1 MVRFDIAPAECPGS
15 SMVPSS
21 KSLKALP
28 AVPSGAVTTVFFI
41 ALIATF
47 LYVAREV
54 LIPIALAVL
63 LSFVLSPVVR
73 VFQRWYVPRVLAV
86 VAVVAIAFAVIF
98 ALGSLLV
105 AQVNQL
111 ATDLPSYRSTLSD
124 KIKSV
129 RGVAGGSGTLERASE
144 VLQDLSKEIETPKPG
159 VPGASPRL
167 PGTTTKPIP
176 VEVRQPEA
184 SALQTFA
191 ALITP
196 LVNPLAMTGIVVIFV
211 IFILLQRE
219 DLRNRMIRLAGAHDL
234 QKTTLAIDE
243 AGYRLSRLLLAQL
256 ALNAGFGV
264 VIGIGLWLI
273 GVPSAPLWG
282 ILAMALRFVPYIGAV
297 IAAILPLIVAAA
309 VGEGWSMVLWTG
321 ALFLT
326 VEPLA
331 GHVVEPMLYG
341 HSSGLSPVAIVV
353 SATFWTWLWGP
364 IGLVLATPLTICLVV
379 LGRHVDRL
387 EFLEVLLGNEPALS
401 PSQLVYQRLLAG
413 DPVEAIDQAQESLK
427 ENSLTEYYDD
437 ILLEGIRL
445 AGADA
450 RKGLLEEDR
459 AVRIKE
465 TVAEVVEDLSAHA
478 DTRSETEA
486 REAGVSGLAQL
497 TKAETEQSPG
507 TDVLAPEWG
516 AERVLCLPGMGH
528 LDEAVALIVA
538 QVLRKRGFGVRAEQ
552 AGALSVSR
560 IFALDT
566 SGIAAICVCYIENAS
581 AAQIGYA
588 VRRLRRKVPQA
599 FILIALL
606 AGRDLVEDKEQL
618 RQESHADAIETS
630 LEGVRNCMVE
640 QAKRVSTRASA
651 EQNGAAAPLPA
662 AI

>member
-1 MVRFDIAPAECPGS
+1 MKLF
-15 SMVPSS
+15 
-21 KSLKALP
+21 KAQIP
-28 AVPSGAVTTVFFI
+28 FRSNNTVTTIVFV

-54 LIPIALAVL
+54 LIPIALAIL

-73 VFQRWYVPRVLAV
+73 LLERCHLPRGLSVVTVVL
-86 VAVVAIAFAVIF
+86 IAFGVIF

-105 AQVNQL
+105 SQVNQL
-111 ATDLPSYRSTLSD
+111 AADLPSYRSTLSD

-144 VLQDLSKEIETPKPG
+144 VLKDLSKEIEAPKPDAS
-159 VPGASPRL
+159 GATSRL
-167 PGTTTKPIP
+167 PGLTSKPIP

-184 SALQTFA
+184 SALQTFV

-219 DLRNRMIRLAGAHDL
+219 DLRSRLIRLAGAHDL

-256 ALNAGFGV
+256 ALNAGFGLI
-264 VIGIGLWLI
+264 IGLGLWLI

-309 VGEGWSMVLWTG
+309 VGEGWSMVLWTA
-321 ALFLT
+321 ALFLV
-326 VEPLA
+326 VEPLT
-331 GHVVEPMLYG
+331 GHVIEPMLYG
-341 HSSGLSPVAIVV
+341 HSTGLSPVAIVV

-379 LGRHVDRL
+379 LGRHVERL
-387 EFLEVLLGNEPALS
+387 EFLEVILGNEPALS
-401 PSQLVYQRLLAG
+401 PPQLLYQRLLAG
-413 DPVEAIDQAQESLK
+413 DPVEVIDQAQEFLK
-427 ENSLTEYYDD
+427 EKSLIEYYDD
-437 ILLEGIRL
+437 VLLEGIRL
-445 AGADA
+445 AGLDA

-459 AVRIKE
+459 AIRIKQ
-465 TVAEVVEDLSAHA
+465 TVAEVLDDLSSHEDIRAENSVPDGDA
-478 DTRSETEA
+478 SK
-486 REAGVSGLAQL
+486 LLQL
-497 TKAETEQSPG
+497 TKAETDPSLDA
-507 TDVLAPEWG
+507 TNALPEEWKE
-516 AERVLCLPGMGH
+516 ERVLCIPGIGQ
-528 LDEAVALIVA
+528 LDEAVALVVA

-552 AGALSVSR
+552 AESLSVSR
-560 IFALDT
+560 IFTLDT
-566 SGIAAICVCYIENAS
+566 NGISAICVCYIESAS

-588 VRRLRRKVPQA
+588 VRRLRRKVPHA

-606 AGRDLVEDKEQL
+606 GNHSLGEETEQL
-618 RQESHADAIETS
+618 RHTSNADAIYTT
-630 LEGVRNCMVE
+630 LTGVRECLVSH
-640 QAKRVSTRASA
+640 AKKPFDPRSS
-651 EQNGAAAPLPA
+651 EEKPAPVLTVA
-662 AI
+662 RN

>member
-1 MVRFDIAPAECPGS
+1 MKAFRAPAPWASGS
-15 SMVPSS
+15 
-21 KSLKALP
+21 
-28 AVPSGAVTTVFFI
+28 AVTTVFFI
-41 ALIATF
+41 TLIAAF
-47 LYVAREV
+47 LFVAREV

-73 VFQRWYVPRVLAV
+73 LLERWYLPRSLSV
-86 VAVVAIAFAVIF
+86 VAVVVIAFGVIF

-111 ATDLPSYRSTLSD
+111 ATDLPSYRTTLSD

-129 RGVAGGSGTLERASE
+129 RGITGGSSTLERASE
-144 VLQDLSKEIETPKPG
+144 VLQDLSKEIEAPKPG
-159 VPGASPRL
+159 APAANSRL
-167 PGTTTKPIP
+167 PSLTGKPIP

-184 SALQTFA
+184 SALETFV

-196 LVNPLAMTGIVVIFV
+196 LVHPLAMTGIVVIFV

-219 DLRNRMIRLAGAHDL
+219 DLRNRLIRLAGAHDL

-256 ALNAGFGV
+256 ALNAGFGL
-264 VIGIGLWLI
+264 VIGFGLWLI

-282 ILAMALRFVPYIGAV
+282 LLAMALRFVPYIGAV

-309 VGEGWSMVLWTG
+309 VGEGWSMVLWTAG
-321 ALFLT
+321 LFLV

-331 GHVVEPMLYG
+331 GHVIEPMLYG

-413 DPVEAIDQAQESLK
+413 DPVEAIDQAEEFLK
-427 ENSLTEYYDD
+427 DKLLIEYYDD
-437 ILLEGIRL
+437 VLLDGIRL
-445 AGADA
+445 AGLDA
-450 RKGLLEEDR
+450 RKGLLEEER

-465 TVAEVVEDLSAHA
+465 TVAEVLEDLSSHQDITPEKAA
-478 DTRSETEA
+478 PAEEA
-486 REAGVSGLAQL
+486 SNLSRLAEAEAEPDVEATNELPASWRE
-497 TKAETEQSPG
+497 
-507 TDVLAPEWG
+507 
-516 AERVLCLPGMGH
+516 ERVACIPGVGQ
-528 LDEAVALIVA
+528 LDEAVALVVA
-538 QVLRKRGFGVRAEQ
+538 EVLRKRGFGVRTEP
-552 AGALSVSR
+552 AGSLSVSR
-560 IFALDT
+560 VFTLDT
-566 SGIAAICVCYIENAS
+566 TNVSAICVCFIESAS
-581 AAQIGYA
+581 VAQIGYV
-588 VRRLRRKVPQA
+588 VRRLRRKMPEA

-606 AGRDLVEDKEQL
+606 GHHGLGEETEQL
-618 RQESHADAIETS
+618 RQASKADAIETT
-630 LEGVRNCMVE
+630 LEGVRECLVGLTK
-640 QAKRVSTRASA
+640 QARSSPAPKGETSPLQVGLASA
-651 EQNGAAAPLPA
+651 
-662 AI
+662 

>member
-1 MVRFDIAPAECPGS
+1 MQLWFGAVLKSFSAR
-15 SMVPSS
+15 VPWASG
-21 KSLKALP
+21 
-28 AVPSGAVTTVFFI
+28 GAVTTVVFI

-47 LYVAREV
+47 LFVAREV

-63 LSFVLSPVVR
+63 LSFVLSPLVR
-73 VFQRWYVPRVLAV
+73 LLERWHLPRSLSV
-86 VAVVAIAFAVIF
+86 VAVVAIAFGIIF

-129 RGVAGGSGTLERASE
+129 RGIAGGSGTLERASE
-144 VLQDLSKEIETPKPG
+144 VLQDLGKEIEAPKPG
-159 VPGASPRL
+159 ASGAKSTL
-167 PGTTTKPIP
+167 PSLTSKPIP

-196 LVNPLAMTGIVVIFV
+196 LVHPLAMTGIVVIFV

-219 DLRNRMIRLAGAHDL
+219 DLRNRLIRLAGAHDL

-264 VIGIGLWLI
+264 VIGVGLWVI

-282 ILAMALRFVPYIGAV
+282 LLAMALRFVPYIGAV

-309 VGEGWSMVLWTG
+309 VGEGWSMVLWTA
-321 ALFLT
+321 ALFLI

-331 GHVVEPMLYG
+331 GHVIEPMLYG
-341 HSSGLSPVAIVV
+341 HSTGLSPVAIVV

-401 PSQLVYQRLLAG
+401 PAQLVYQRLLAG
-413 DPVEAIDQAQESLK
+413 DPVEAIDQAEEFLK
-427 ENSLTEYYDD
+427 EKSVIEYYDD
-437 ILLEGIRL
+437 VLLDGIRL
-445 AGADA
+445 AGLDA
-450 RKGLLEEDR
+450 RRELLEEDR
-459 AVRIKE
+459 AVRIKQ
-465 TVAEVVEDLSAHA
+465 TVAEILDDLSSHHEIEPEKPAPA
-478 DTRSETEA
+478 EA
-486 REAGVSGLAQL
+486 VSTLSGLAE
-497 TKAETEQSPG
+497 AEAEPNADATDDLPG
-507 TDVLAPEWG
+507 MWRE
-516 AERVLCLPGMGH
+516 ERVLCIPGIGQ
-528 LDEAVALIVA
+528 LDEAVALVVA
-538 QVLRKRGFGVRAEQ
+538 DVLRRRGFGVRVEQ
-552 AGALSVSR
+552 AGSLSISR
-560 IFALDT
+560 IFTLDT
-566 SGIAAICVCYIENAS
+566 KDVSAICVCFIESAS

-588 VRRLRRKVPQA
+588 VRRLRRKVPEV
-599 FILIALL
+599 FIVIALL
-606 AGRDLVEDKEQL
+606 GNDGLAEGPEQL
-618 RQESHADAIETS
+618 RLASKADAIETT
-630 LEGVRNCMVE
+630 LEGVRECLVGLTK
-640 QAKRVSTRASA
+640 QARSSPAPKGETSPLQVGLASA
-651 EQNGAAAPLPA
+651 
-662 AI
+662 

>member
-1 MVRFDIAPAECPGS
+1 MRSFGAQIPKESSIAI
-15 SMVPSS
+15 
-21 KSLKALP
+21 
-28 AVPSGAVTTVFFI
+28 TTVFFI

-73 VFQRWYVPRVLAV
+73 LLERWYLPRSLSV
-86 VAVVAIAFAVIF
+86 VAVVVIAFGVIF

-105 AQVNQL
+105 SQVNHL

-144 VLQDLSKEIETPKPG
+144 VLQDLGKEIEAPKS
-159 VPGASPRL
+159 GAPVAPSRFP
-167 PGTTTKPIP
+167 TVTNKPIP

-219 DLRNRMIRLAGAHDL
+219 DLRNRLIRLVGAHDL

-256 ALNAGFGV
+256 ALNAGFGL
-264 VIGIGLWLI
+264 IIGLGLWVI

-282 ILAMALRFVPYIGAV
+282 LLAMALRFVPYIGAV
-297 IAAILPLIVAAA
+297 IAAIFPLIVAAA
-309 VGEGWSMVLWTG
+309 VGEGWSMVLWTA
-321 ALFLT
+321 ALFVI

-341 HSSGLSPVAIVV
+341 HSTGLSPVAIVV

-387 EFLEVLLGNEPALS
+387 EFLEVLLGNQPALS

-413 DPVEAIDQAQESLK
+413 DPVEAIDQAQEFLK
-427 ENSLTEYYDD
+427 EKSLVEYFDD
-437 ILLEGIRL
+437 VLLEGIRL
-445 AGADA
+445 AGMDA

-459 AVRIKE
+459 AIRIKE
-465 TVAEVVEDLSAHA
+465 TVAEVLEDLASHE
-478 DTRSETEA
+478 DIESDKVVPPDEVSHLSE
-486 REAGVSGLAQL
+486 L
-497 TKAETEQSPG
+497 TKAEAGQSLEASNALPAG
-507 TDVLAPEWG
+507 WKE
-516 AERVLCLPGMGH
+516 ERVLCIPGIGQ
-528 LDEAVALIVA
+528 LDEAVALVVA

-552 AGALSVSR
+552 AESLSVSR
-560 IFALDT
+560 IFTLDT
-566 SGIAAICVCYIENAS
+566 KGVSAICVSYIESAT

-588 VRRLRRKVPQA
+588 VRRLRRKVPEA

-606 AGRDLVEDKEQL
+606 GKHGVGTEADKL
-618 RQESHADAIETS
+618 RQASNADAIETT
-630 LEGVRNCMVE
+630 LKGVRECLVTHAQKAVE
-640 QAKRVSTRASA
+640 PPPPEKT
-651 EQNGAAAPLPA
+651 AAVLTLAR
-662 AI
+662 

>member
-1 MVRFDIAPAECPGS
+1 MKLF
-15 SMVPSS
+15 
-21 KSLKALP
+21 KAHIP
-28 AVPSGAVTTVFFI
+28 FRSNNTVTTIFFV

-54 LIPIALAVL
+54 LIPIALAIL

-73 VFQRWYVPRVLAV
+73 LLERCHLPRSLSV
-86 VAVVAIAFAVIF
+86 VAVVLIAFGVIF

-105 AQVNQL
+105 SQVNQL
-111 ATDLPSYRSTLSD
+111 AADLPSYRSTLSD

-144 VLQDLSKEIETPKPG
+144 VLKDLSKEIEAPKPDAS
-159 VPGASPRL
+159 GATSRL
-167 PGTTTKPIP
+167 PGLTSKPIP

-184 SALQTFA
+184 SALQTFV

-219 DLRNRMIRLAGAHDL
+219 DLRSRLIRLAGAHDL

-256 ALNAGFGV
+256 ALNAGFGLI
-264 VIGIGLWLI
+264 IGLGLWLI

-309 VGEGWSMVLWTG
+309 VGEGWSMVLWTA
-321 ALFLT
+321 ALFLI
-326 VEPLA
+326 VEPLT
-331 GHVVEPMLYG
+331 GHVIEPMLYG
-341 HSSGLSPVAIVV
+341 HSTGLSPVAIVV

-379 LGRHVDRL
+379 LGRHVERL
-387 EFLEVLLGNEPALS
+387 EFLEVILGNEPALS
-401 PSQLVYQRLLAG
+401 PPQLLYQRLLAG
-413 DPVEAIDQAQESLK
+413 DPVEVIDQAQEFLK
-427 ENSLTEYYDD
+427 EKSLIEYYDD

-445 AGADA
+445 AELDA

-459 AVRIKE
+459 AVRIKQ
-465 TVAEVVEDLSAHA
+465 TVAEVLDDLSSHEDMRAENSVPDGDA
-478 DTRSETEA
+478 SK
-486 REAGVSGLAQL
+486 LLQL
-497 TKAETEQSPG
+497 TKAETGPSLDA
-507 TDVLAPEWG
+507 TNALPEEWKE
-516 AERVLCLPGMGH
+516 ERVLCIPGFGQ
-528 LDEAVALIVA
+528 LDEAVALVVA

-552 AGALSVSR
+552 AESLSVSR
-560 IFALDT
+560 IFTLDT
-566 SGIAAICVCYIENAS
+566 KGISAICVCYIESAS

-588 VRRLRRKVPQA
+588 VRRLRRKVPHA

-606 AGRDLVEDKEQL
+606 GNHSLGEETEQL
-618 RQESHADAIETS
+618 RYASNADAIDIT
-630 LEGVRNCMVE
+630 LAGVRECLVSH
-640 QAKRVSTRASA
+640 AKKPFDPRSPKD
-651 EQNGAAAPLPA
+651 QPAPVLTVA
-662 AI
+662 RN

>member
-1 MVRFDIAPAECPGS
+1 
-15 SMVPSS
+15 
-21 KSLKALP
+21 LKLFKAQIP
-28 AVPSGAVTTVFFI
+28 FRSTIFFV

-54 LIPIALAVL
+54 LIPIALAIL

-73 VFQRWYVPRVLAV
+73 LLERCHLPRGLSVVTVVL
-86 VAVVAIAFAVIF
+86 IAFGVIF

-105 AQVNQL
+105 SQVNQL
-111 ATDLPSYRSTLSD
+111 AADLPSYRSTLSD

-144 VLQDLSKEIETPKPG
+144 VLKDLSKEIEAPKPDAS
-159 VPGASPRL
+159 GATSRL
-167 PGTTTKPIP
+167 PGLTSKPIP

-184 SALQTFA
+184 SALQTFV

-219 DLRNRMIRLAGAHDL
+219 DLRSRLIRLAGAHDL

-256 ALNAGFGV
+256 ALNAGFGLI
-264 VIGIGLWLI
+264 IGLGLWLI

-309 VGEGWSMVLWTG
+309 VGEGWSMVLWTA
-321 ALFLT
+321 ALFLV
-326 VEPLA
+326 VEPLT
-331 GHVVEPMLYG
+331 GHVIEPMLYG
-341 HSSGLSPVAIVV
+341 HSTGLSPVAIVV

-379 LGRHVDRL
+379 LGRHVERL
-387 EFLEVLLGNEPALS
+387 EFLEVILGNEPALS
-401 PSQLVYQRLLAG
+401 PPQLLYQRLLAG
-413 DPVEAIDQAQESLK
+413 DPVEVIDQAQEFLK
-427 ENSLTEYYDD
+427 EKSLIEYYDD

-445 AGADA
+445 AELDA

-465 TVAEVVEDLSAHA
+465 TVAEVLDDLSSHEDMRAENSVPDGDA
-478 DTRSETEA
+478 SK
-486 REAGVSGLAQL
+486 LLQL
-497 TKAETEQSPG
+497 TKAETGPSLDA
-507 TDVLAPEWG
+507 TNAVPEEWKE
-516 AERVLCLPGMGH
+516 ERVLCIPGIGQ
-528 LDEAVALIVA
+528 LDEAVALVVA

-552 AGALSVSR
+552 AESLSVSR
-560 IFALDT
+560 IFTLDT
-566 SGIAAICVCYIENAS
+566 KGISAICVCYIESAS

-588 VRRLRRKVPQA
+588 VRRLRRKVPHA

-606 AGRDLVEDKEQL
+606 GNHSLGEETEQL
-618 RQESHADAIETS
+618 RYASNADAIDTT
-630 LEGVRNCMVE
+630 LAGVRECLVSH
-640 QAKRVSTRASA
+640 AKKPFDPRSPKD
-651 EQNGAAAPLPA
+651 QPAPVLTVA
-662 AI
+662 RN

>member
-1 MVRFDIAPAECPGS
+1 
-15 SMVPSS
+15 MVPSV
-21 KSLKALP
+21 KSLKDLP
-28 AVPSGAVTTVFFI
+28 GVPGSAVTTVFFV

-63 LSFVLSPVVR
+63 LSFVLSPAVR
-73 VFQRWYVPRVLAV
+73 LFQRLYIPRILSV
-86 VAVVAIAFAVIF
+86 VAVVVVAFGVIF

-159 VPGASPRL
+159 APRANITL
-167 PGTTTKPIP
+167 PGVTTKPIP

-184 SALQTFA
+184 SALQTFV

-219 DLRNRMIRLAGAHDL
+219 DLRNRLIRLAGAHDL

-256 ALNAGFGV
+256 ALNAGFGA
-264 VIGIGLWLI
+264 VIGLGLWVI

-282 ILAMALRFVPYIGAV
+282 ILAMALRFVPYVGAV

-309 VGEGWSMVLWTG
+309 VGEGWSMMLWTA

-326 VEPLA
+326 AEPVA
-331 GHVVEPMLYG
+331 GQVIEPMLYG
-341 HSSGLSPVAIVV
+341 HSSGLSPVAIVL

-387 EFLEVLLGNEPALS
+387 EFLEVILGNEPALN

-413 DPVEAIDQAQESLK
+413 DPVEAIDQAEKFLK
-427 ENSLTEYYDD
+427 EHSLAEYYDD
-437 ILLEGIRL
+437 VLLEGIRL

-459 AVRIKE
+459 AIRIKK
-465 TVAEVVEDLSAHA
+465 TVAEVVEDLSSHQ
-478 DTRSETEA
+478 DKSSETPA
-486 REAGVSGLAQL
+486 PVTDVSNLSQL
-497 TKAETEQSPG
+497 TKAETKPQLGADELP
-507 TDVLAPEWG
+507 AEWHE
-516 AERVLCLPGMGH
+516 ERVLCLPGVEH

-552 AGALSVSR
+552 ADSLSMSR
-560 IFALDT
+560 IFTLDT
-566 SGIAAICVCYIENAS
+566 NGISAICVCYIENAS
-581 AAQIGYA
+581 VAQIAYA

-606 AGRDLVEDKEQL
+606 AGRDLVADKEQL
-618 RQESHADAIETS
+618 RQASHADAIGFS
-630 LEGVRNCMVE
+630 LEGVRDCLVG
-640 QAKRVSTRASA
+640 QAKRIAPPPSA
-651 EQNGAAAPLPA
+651 EQNGAAAPRPA
-662 AI
+662 AV

>member
-1 MVRFDIAPAECPGS
+1 
-15 SMVPSS
+15 VPSL
-21 KSLKALP
+21 KS
-28 AVPSGAVTTVFFI
+28 SGGQIPGASSSAVTTVLFV

-47 LYVAREV
+47 LFVAREV

-73 VFQRWYVPRVLAV
+73 LFQRWYIPRSLSV
-86 VAVVAIAFAVIF
+86 VAVVAIAFALIF

-111 ATDLPSYRSTLSD
+111 ATDLPSYRSTLSN

-144 VLQDLSKEIETPKPG
+144 VLQDLSKEIETPRPAT
-159 VPGASPRL
+159 PGAGTGL
-167 PGTTTKPIP
+167 PSTTSKPIP

-219 DLRNRMIRLAGAHDL
+219 DLRNRLIRLAGAHDL

-264 VIGIGLWLI
+264 VIGLGLWLI

-309 VGEGWSMVLWTG
+309 VGEGWSMVLWTA
-321 ALFLT
+321 ALFLI

-364 IGLVLATPLTICLVV
+364 IGLVLSTPLTICLVV

-387 EFLEVLLGNEPALS
+387 KFLEVLLGNEPALN

-413 DPVEAIDQAQESLK
+413 DPIEAIDQAQTFLK
-427 ENSLTEYYDD
+427 ENHLIEYYDN

-445 AGADA
+445 AAADA
-450 RKGLLEEDR
+450 RRGLLADDR
-459 AVRIKE
+459 AIRIKE
-465 TVAEVVEDLSAHA
+465 TVAEVVDELSSHEDV
-478 DTRSETEA
+478 RSETAPPADEI
-486 REAGVSGLAQL
+486 SSLSQL
-497 TKAETEQSPG
+497 SKAETEPG
-507 TDVLAPEWG
+507 LGPANVLPAEWRK
-516 AERVLCLPGMGH
+516 ECVLCLPGIGQ
-528 LDEAVALIVA
+528 LDEAVALAVA
-538 QVLRKRGFGVRAEQ
+538 QALRKEGFGVRADQ
-552 AGALSVSR
+552 ADSLSISR
-560 IFALDT
+560 IFTLET
-566 SGIAAICVCYIENAS
+566 QGISAICVCYIESAS

-599 FILIALL
+599 YILIGLL
-606 AGRDLVEDKEQL
+606 GNLGLAEETEQL
-618 RQESHADAIETS
+618 RQASNADAIKTS
-630 LEGVRNCMVE
+630 LAGVLDCLVAH
-640 QAKRVSTRASA
+640 AKKS
-651 EQNGAAAPLPA
+651 AAPTA
-662 AI
+662 ADDKSAVMPVLARQSAF

>member
-1 MVRFDIAPAECPGS
+1 LKPFRAQIPLVPGN
-15 SMVPSS
+15 
-21 KSLKALP
+21 
-28 AVPSGAVTTVFFI
+28 AVATLFVV
-41 ALIATF
+41 ALIVTF
-47 LYVAREV
+47 LYAAREV

-73 VFQRWYVPRVLAV
+73 LLERWYLPRSLSV
-86 VAVVAIAFAVIF
+86 VAVVAIAFGLIF

-105 AQVNQL
+105 TQVNQL
-111 ATDLPSYRSTLSD
+111 ATDLPSYRSTLSE
-124 KIKSV
+124 KIKTV

-159 VPGASPRL
+159 ASTTDTRSSGATS
-167 PGTTTKPIP
+167 KPIP

-184 SALQTFA
+184 SALQTFV

-219 DLRNRMIRLAGAHDL
+219 DLRNRLIRLAGTQDL

-243 AGYRLSRLLLAQL
+243 AGYRLSRMLLAQL
-256 ALNAGFGV
+256 ALNAAFGLI
-264 VIGIGLWLI
+264 IGLGLWLI

-282 ILAMALRFVPYIGAV
+282 ILAMGLRFVPYIGAV

-309 VGEGWSMVLWTG
+309 VGEGWSMVLWTA
-321 ALFLT
+321 ALFLV

-331 GHVVEPMLYG
+331 GHVIEPMLYG

-387 EFLEVLLGNEPALS
+387 EFLEVIFGNEPALT
-401 PSQLVYQRLLAG
+401 PSQLAYQRLLAG
-413 DPVEAIDQAQESLK
+413 DPVEVIDQAQEILK
-427 ENSLTEYYDD
+427 EKSLIEYYGDV
-437 ILLEGIRL
+437 LLGGIRL

-450 RKGLLEEDR
+450 RKGALEEDR
-459 AVRIKE
+459 AIRIKE
-465 TVAEVVEDLSAHA
+465 TVAEVIDDLSAYEDMKTETA
-478 DTRSETEA
+478 APAGGTSSLSQPTEA
-486 REAGVSGLAQL
+486 KTEPNLDAANALPAEWRE
-497 TKAETEQSPG
+497 
-507 TDVLAPEWG
+507 
-516 AERVLCLPGMGH
+516 ERVLCIPGIGQ
-528 LDEAVALIVA
+528 LDEAVALVVA
-538 QVLRKRGFGVRAEQ
+538 QVLVKRGFGVRAER
-552 AGALSVSR
+552 AEALSVSR

-566 SGIAAICVCYIENAS
+566 KGISAFCVCYIGSAS
-581 AAQIGYA
+581 AAQIAYA

-606 AGRDLVEDKEQL
+606 GNHGLDQETDRL
-618 RQESHADAIETS
+618 RQASNADVIETT
-630 LEGVRNCMVE
+630 LEGVRECLVS
-640 QAKRVSTRASA
+640 QATRASA
-651 EQNGAAAPLPA
+651 APAPEERSAALLAGARN
-662 AI
+662 

>member
-1 MVRFDIAPAECPGS
+1 MPGN
-15 SMVPSS
+15 SMMPSS
-21 KSLKALP
+21 KSLKVLP
-28 AVPSGAVTTVFFI
+28 AVPGSAITTVFFI

-73 VFQRWYVPRVLAV
+73 LLQQWYIPRILSV
-86 VAVVAIAFAVIF
+86 VAVVVIAFGVIF

-105 AQVNQL
+105 AQVNHL
-111 ATDLPSYRSTLSD
+111 AADLPSYRSTLSD

-144 VLQDLSKEIETPKPG
+144 VLQGLSKEIETPKSGAPG
-159 VPGASPRL
+159 GNITL
-167 PGTTTKPIP
+167 PSVSSKPIP

-184 SALQTFA
+184 SALRTFA

-196 LVNPLAMTGIVVIFV
+196 LVSPLAMTGIVVIFV

-264 VIGIGLWLI
+264 VIGLGLWLI

-282 ILAMALRFVPYIGAV
+282 ILAMALRFVPYIGAA

-309 VGEGWSMVLWTG
+309 VGEGWSMVLWTA
-321 ALFLT
+321 ALFLI
-326 VEPLA
+326 VEPVA
-331 GHVVEPMLYG
+331 GHVIEPMLYG
-341 HSSGLSPVAIVV
+341 HSSGLSPVAIVM

-413 DPVEAIDQAQESLK
+413 DPVEAIDQAQEFLK
-427 ENSLTEYYDD
+427 ENSLTEYYDN

-445 AGADA
+445 GGADA

-465 TVAEVVEDLSAHA
+465 TVAEVVEDLSSHEDA
-478 DTRSETEA
+478 RSETQTP
-486 REAGVSGLAQL
+486 EAGVSGLAQL
-497 TKAETEQSPG
+497 TKAEAEPSPG
-507 TDVLAPEWG
+507 TDVLAAEWG

-552 AGALSVSR
+552 ADALAVSR
-560 IFALDT
+560 IFTLDT
-566 SGIAAICVCYIENAS
+566 AGISAICVCYIENAS

-588 VRRLRRKVPQA
+588 VRRLRRKEPQA
-599 FILIALL
+599 FILVALL
-606 AGRDLVEDKEQL
+606 AGQGLAEDKEQL
-618 RQESHADAIETS
+618 RQASHADAIETS
-630 LEGVRNCMVE
+630 LEGVRDCLVG
-640 QAKRVSTRASA
+640 QAKREEAPASEQRVEAVTRSASA
-651 EQNGAAAPLPA
+651 
-662 AI
+662 

>member
-1 MVRFDIAPAECPGS
+1 MKPFRTQLSQRPGQ
-15 SMVPSS
+15 
-21 KSLKALP
+21 
-28 AVPSGAVTTVFFI
+28 AVTTIFFA

-73 VFQRWYVPRVLAV
+73 LLERLYLPRSLSV
-86 VAVVAIAFAVIF
+86 VAVVVIAFGIIF
-98 ALGSLLV
+98 ALGSLLIS
-105 AQVNQL
+105 QVNQL
-111 ATDLPSYRSTLSD
+111 ATDLPSYRSTLSE

-129 RGVAGGSGTLERASE
+129 RGIAGGSSTLERASE
-144 VLQDLSKEIETPKPG
+144 VLQDLGKEIEAPRAGTAG
-159 VPGASPRL
+159 TASRL
-167 PGTTTKPIP
+167 PSVTNKPIP

-184 SALQTFA
+184 SPLQTFV

-196 LVNPLAMTGIVVIFV
+196 LVSPLAMTGIVVIFV

-219 DLRNRMIRLAGAHDL
+219 DLRNRLIRLAGAHDL

-243 AGYRLSRLLLAQL
+243 AGHRLSRLLLAQL
-256 ALNAGFGV
+256 AINAAFGM
-264 VIGIGLWLI
+264 IIGLGLWVI

-282 ILAMALRFVPYIGAV
+282 LLAMALRFVPYIGAV
-297 IAAILPLIVAAA
+297 IAAVLPLIVAAA
-309 VGEGWSMVLWTG
+309 VGEGWSMVLWTA
-321 ALFLT
+321 ALFVI

-387 EFLEVLLGNEPALS
+387 EFLEVLLGSEPALS

-413 DPVEAIDQAQESLK
+413 DPVEAIDQAQDFLK
-427 ENSLTEYYDD
+427 DKPLTEYYDG

-445 AGADA
+445 AELDA
-450 RKGLLEEDR
+450 RRGLLEDDR

-465 TVAEVVEDLSAHA
+465 TVAEILDDLSSHE
-478 DTRSETEA
+478 ETAAA
-486 REAGVSGLAQL
+486 RMDDPAGDASNLSQL
-497 TKAETEQSPG
+497 VKAETEPSLHATNALPEEWKEERILCIPG
-507 TDVLAPEWG
+507 IG
-516 AERVLCLPGMGH
+516 Q
-528 LDEAVALIVA
+528 LDEAVALVVA
-538 QVLRKRGFGVRAEQ
+538 QVLRKRGFGVRAEP
-552 AGALSVSR
+552 AESLSIAR
-560 IFALDT
+560 IFTLDT
-566 SGIAAICVCYIENAS
+566 NGVSAICVSYIEGAT

-588 VRRLRRKVPQA
+588 VRRLRRKAPQA

-606 AGRDLVEDKEQL
+606 GKRVDEATDQL
-618 RQESHADAIETS
+618 LRTSNADAIETS
-630 LEGVRNCMVE
+630 LERVRECLIKHAQSAFEPPNSE
-640 QAKRVSTRASA
+640 KAASV
-651 EQNGAAAPLPA
+651 
-662 AI
+662 

>member
-1 MVRFDIAPAECPGS
+1 
-15 SMVPSS
+15 
-21 KSLKALP
+21 LKLFKAQIP
-28 AVPSGAVTTVFFI
+28 FRSNNTVTTIFFV

-54 LIPIALAVL
+54 LIPIALAIL

-73 VFQRWYVPRVLAV
+73 LLERCHLPRGLSVVTVVL
-86 VAVVAIAFAVIF
+86 IAFGVIF

-105 AQVNQL
+105 SQVNQL
-111 ATDLPSYRSTLSD
+111 AADLPSYRSTLSD

-144 VLQDLSKEIETPKPG
+144 VLKDLSKEIEAPKPDAS
-159 VPGASPRL
+159 GATSRL
-167 PGTTTKPIP
+167 PGLTSKPIP

-184 SALQTFA
+184 SALQTFV

-219 DLRNRMIRLAGAHDL
+219 DLRSRLIRLAGAHDL

-256 ALNAGFGV
+256 ALNAGFGLI
-264 VIGIGLWLI
+264 IGLGLWLI

-309 VGEGWSMVLWTG
+309 VGEGWSMVLWTA
-321 ALFLT
+321 ALFLV
-326 VEPLA
+326 VEPLT
-331 GHVVEPMLYG
+331 GHVIEPMLYG
-341 HSSGLSPVAIVV
+341 HSTGLSPVAIVV

-379 LGRHVDRL
+379 LGRHVERL
-387 EFLEVLLGNEPALS
+387 EFLEVILGNEPALS
-401 PSQLVYQRLLAG
+401 PPQLLYQRLLAG
-413 DPVEAIDQAQESLK
+413 DPVEVIDQAQEFLK
-427 ENSLTEYYDD
+427 EKSLIEYYDD

-445 AGADA
+445 AELDA

-465 TVAEVVEDLSAHA
+465 TVAEVLDDLSSHEDMRAENSVPDGDA
-478 DTRSETEA
+478 SK
-486 REAGVSGLAQL
+486 LLQL
-497 TKAETEQSPG
+497 TKAEADPSLDATNA
-507 TDVLAPEWG
+507 LPEEWKE
-516 AERVLCLPGMGH
+516 ERVLCIPGIGQ
-528 LDEAVALIVA
+528 LDEAVALVVA

-552 AGALSVSR
+552 AESLSVSR
-560 IFALDT
+560 IFTLDT
-566 SGIAAICVCYIENAS
+566 KGISAICVCYIESAS

-588 VRRLRRKVPQA
+588 VRRLRRKVPHA

-606 AGRDLVEDKEQL
+606 GNHSLGEETEQL
-618 RQESHADAIETS
+618 RYASNADAIDTT
-630 LEGVRNCMVE
+630 LAGVRECLVSH
-640 QAKRVSTRASA
+640 AKKPFDPRSPKD
-651 EQNGAAAPLPA
+651 QPAPVLTVA
-662 AI
+662 RN

>member
-1 MVRFDIAPAECPGS
+1 MKLF
-15 SMVPSS
+15 
-21 KSLKALP
+21 KAQIP
-28 AVPSGAVTTVFFI
+28 FRSNNTVTTIFSV

-54 LIPIALAVL
+54 LIPIALAIL

-73 VFQRWYVPRVLAV
+73 LLERCHLPRGLSVVTVVL
-86 VAVVAIAFAVIF
+86 IAFGVIF

-105 AQVNQL
+105 SQVNQL
-111 ATDLPSYRSTLSD
+111 AADLPSYRSTLSD

-144 VLQDLSKEIETPKPG
+144 VLKDLSKEIEAPKPDAS
-159 VPGASPRL
+159 GATSRL
-167 PGTTTKPIP
+167 PGLTSKPIP

-184 SALQTFA
+184 SALQTFV

-219 DLRNRMIRLAGAHDL
+219 DLRSRLIRLAGAHDL

-256 ALNAGFGV
+256 ALNAGFGLI
-264 VIGIGLWLI
+264 IGLGLWLI

-309 VGEGWSMVLWTG
+309 VGEGWNMVLWTA
-321 ALFLT
+321 ALFLV
-326 VEPLA
+326 VEPLT
-331 GHVVEPMLYG
+331 GHVIEPMLYG
-341 HSSGLSPVAIVV
+341 HSTGLSPVAIVV

-379 LGRHVDRL
+379 LGRHVERL
-387 EFLEVLLGNEPALS
+387 EFLEVILGNEPALS
-401 PSQLVYQRLLAG
+401 PPQLLYQRLLAG
-413 DPVEAIDQAQESLK
+413 DPVEVIDQAQEFLKDKSLI
-427 ENSLTEYYDD
+427 EYYDD
-437 ILLEGIRL
+437 VLLEGIRL
-445 AGADA
+445 AELDA

-465 TVAEVVEDLSAHA
+465 TVAEVLDDLSSHEDMRAENSVPDGDA
-478 DTRSETEA
+478 SK
-486 REAGVSGLAQL
+486 LLQL
-497 TKAETEQSPG
+497 TKAETDPSLDATNVVP
-507 TDVLAPEWG
+507 AEWKE
-516 AERVLCLPGMGH
+516 ERVLCIPGIGQ
-528 LDEAVALIVA
+528 LDEAVALVVA
-538 QVLRKRGFGVRAEQ
+538 QVLRKRGFRVRAEQ
-552 AGALSVSR
+552 AESLSVSR
-560 IFALDT
+560 IFTLDT
-566 SGIAAICVCYIENAS
+566 KGISAICVCYIESAS

-588 VRRLRRKVPQA
+588 VRRLRRKVPHA

-606 AGRDLVEDKEQL
+606 GNHSLGEETEQL
-618 RQESHADAIETS
+618 RHTSNADAIDTT
-630 LEGVRNCMVE
+630 LTGVRECL
-640 QAKRVSTRASA
+640 VSHTKKAFNPRSPKD
-651 EQNGAAAPLPA
+651 QPAPVLTVA
-662 AI
+662 RN

>member
-1 MVRFDIAPAECPGS
+1 MGHSLRPLRAQNLPG
-15 SMVPSS
+15 PSS
-21 KSLKALP
+21 
-28 AVPSGAVTTVFFI
+28 AVTTVFFI

-47 LYVAREV
+47 LYAAREV
-54 LIPIALAVL
+54 LIPVALAVL

-73 VFQRWYVPRVLAV
+73 LLQRCYLPRSLSV
-86 VAVVAIAFAVIF
+86 VAVVVIAFGVIF

-105 AQVNQL
+105 SQVNQL
-111 ATDLPSYRSTLSD
+111 ASDLPSYRSTLSD
-124 KIKSV
+124 KIRSV
-129 RGVAGGSGTLERASE
+129 RGVAGGSSTLERASE
-144 VLQDLSKEIETPKPG
+144 VLQDLGKEIEAPKS
-159 VPGASPRL
+159 GAPVATGRL
-167 PGTTTKPIP
+167 PGVTIKPIP

-184 SALQTFA
+184 SALQTFV

-219 DLRNRMIRLAGAHDL
+219 DLRNRLIRLAGAHDL
-234 QKTTLAIDE
+234 QRTTLAIDE

-256 ALNAGFGV
+256 AINAAFGLIIGFG
-264 VIGIGLWLI
+264 LWWI

-282 ILAMALRFVPYIGAV
+282 LLAMALRFVPYIGAV
-297 IAAILPLIVAAA
+297 IAAVLPLIVAAA
-309 VGEGWSMVLWTG
+309 VGEGWTMVLWTA
-321 ALFLT
+321 ALFLI

-364 IGLVLATPLTICLVV
+364 IGLVLATPLTVCLVV

-413 DPVEAIDQAQESLK
+413 DPVEAIDQAQEFLK
-427 ENSLTEYYDD
+427 DKSLTEYYDG

-445 AGADA
+445 AGLDA

-459 AVRIKE
+459 AIRVKE
-465 TVAEVVEDLSAHA
+465 TVAEILEDLSSHEDA
-478 DTRSETEA
+478 
-486 REAGVSGLAQL
+486 
-497 TKAETEQSPG
+497 KAETSEP
-507 TDVLAPEWG
+507 TDDGSNLSQLVRAETEPSLDATGALPMEWG
-516 AERVLCLPGMGH
+516 EERVLCIPGLGQ
-528 LDEAVALIVA
+528 LDEAVALVVA

-552 AGALSVSR
+552 AESLSVSR
-560 IFALDT
+560 IFTLDT
-566 SGIAAICVCYIENAS
+566 KDVSAICVSYIESAT

-588 VRRLRRKVPQA
+588 VRRLRRKAPQA

-606 AGRDLVEDKEQL
+606 GNHAVGEESDQL
-618 RQESHADAIETS
+618 RQTSNADAIETT
-630 LEGVRNCMVE
+630 LEGVRECLVRHA
-640 QAKRVSTRASA
+640 QRISTPSTSD
-651 EQNGAAAPLPA
+651 ETPA
-662 AI
+662 AVS

>member
-1 MVRFDIAPAECPGS
+1 MGHSLRSFRAQIPPG
-15 SMVPSS
+15 PSS
-21 KSLKALP
+21 T
-28 AVPSGAVTTVFFI
+28 VTTVFFI

-47 LYVAREV
+47 LYLAREV

-73 VFQRWYVPRVLAV
+73 LLERWYLPRSLSV
-86 VAVVAIAFAVIF
+86 VAVVVIAFGVIF

-105 AQVNQL
+105 SQVNQL

-144 VLQDLSKEIETPKPG
+144 VLQDLGKEIEAPKPG
-159 VPGASPRL
+159 ASGATSRL
-167 PGTTTKPIP
+167 PGVTNKPIP
-176 VEVRQPEA
+176 VEVRQPEP
-184 SALQTFA
+184 SALQTFV

-219 DLRNRMIRLAGAHDL
+219 DLRNRLIRLAGAHDL

-256 ALNAGFGV
+256 ALNAGFGL
-264 VIGIGLWLI
+264 IIGLGLWVI

-282 ILAMALRFVPYIGAV
+282 LLAMALRFVPYIGAV
-297 IAAILPLIVAAA
+297 IAAIFPLIVAAA
-309 VGEGWSMVLWTG
+309 VGEGWSMVLWTA
-321 ALFLT
+321 ALFVI

-341 HSSGLSPVAIVV
+341 HSTGLSPVAIVV

-401 PSQLVYQRLLAG
+401 PSQLLYQRLLAG
-413 DPVEAIDQAQESLK
+413 DPVEAIDQAQKFLK
-427 ENSLTEYYDD
+427 ERSLIDYYDA

-445 AGADA
+445 AGVDA
-450 RKGLLEEDR
+450 RKGLLQEDR
-459 AVRIKE
+459 AIRIKE
-465 TVAEVVEDLSAHA
+465 TVAEILEDLSSHEDVKSEKPAPA
-478 DTRSETEA
+478 DE
-486 REAGVSGLAQL
+486 VSNLAQL
-497 TKAETEQSPG
+497 SKAETDPNLEATNALP
-507 TDVLAPEWG
+507 AEWKE
-516 AERVLCLPGMGH
+516 ERVLCLPGTGQ
-528 LDEAVALIVA
+528 LDEAVALVVA
-538 QVLRKRGFGVRAEQ
+538 QILHKRGFGLRAEQ
-552 AGALSVSR
+552 AESLSVSR
-560 IFALDT
+560 IFTLDT
-566 SGIAAICVCYIENAS
+566 KGISAICVCYIESAS

-588 VRRLRRKVPQA
+588 VRRLRRKVPEA

-606 AGRDLVEDKEQL
+606 GNHGLGEETDQL
-618 RQESHADAIETS
+618 RQASNADAIETT
-630 LEGVRNCMVE
+630 LEGVRECLVSH
-640 QAKRVSTRASA
+640 AKMAFDLPTPEERSA
-651 EQNGAAAPLPA
+651 AVLALART
-662 AI
+662 

>member
-1 MVRFDIAPAECPGS
+1 MKAFRAPVPWASGS
-15 SMVPSS
+15 
-21 KSLKALP
+21 
-28 AVPSGAVTTVFFI
+28 AVITVLFI

-47 LYVAREV
+47 LFVAREV

-73 VFQRWYVPRVLAV
+73 LLEGWHIPRSLSV
-86 VAVVAIAFAVIF
+86 VAVVVIAFGVIF
-98 ALGSLLV
+98 ALGSLLI

-111 ATDLPSYRSTLSD
+111 AMDLPSYRTTLSD

-129 RGVAGGSGTLERASE
+129 RGIAGGSGTLERASE
-144 VLQDLSKEIETPKPG
+144 VLQDLGKEIEAPKPG
-159 VPGASPRL
+159 ASAANSRL
-167 PGTTTKPIP
+167 PSLTNKPIP

-184 SALQTFA
+184 SALQTFV

-196 LVNPLAMTGIVVIFV
+196 LVHPLAMTGIVVIFV

-219 DLRNRMIRLAGAHDL
+219 DLRNRLIRLAGAHDL

-256 ALNAGFGV
+256 ALNAGFGL
-264 VIGIGLWLI
+264 VIGLGLWLI

-282 ILAMALRFVPYIGAV
+282 LLAMALRFVPYIGAA

-309 VGEGWSMVLWTG
+309 VGDGWSMVLWTAG
-321 ALFLT
+321 LFLI
-326 VEPLA
+326 VEPVA
-331 GHVVEPMLYG
+331 GHVIEPMLYG

-413 DPVEAIDQAQESLK
+413 DPVEAIDQAEEFLK
-427 ENSLTEYYDD
+427 EKLLIEYYDD
-437 ILLEGIRL
+437 VLLDGIRL
-445 AGADA
+445 AGLDS
-450 RKGLLEEDR
+450 RKGLLDEDR

-465 TVAEVVEDLSAHA
+465 TVAEVLEDLSSHQDIRPENAVPVDEA
-478 DTRSETEA
+478 SNLSRLTEA
-486 REAGVSGLAQL
+486 ESKPNVESTNEL
-497 TKAETEQSPG
+497 PG
-507 TDVLAPEWG
+507 KWSE
-516 AERVLCLPGMGH
+516 ERVLCIPGIGQ
-528 LDEAVALIVA
+528 LDEAVALVVTD
-538 QVLRKRGFGVRAEQ
+538 VLRKRGFGVRAEQ
-552 AGALSVSR
+552 AGSLSISH
-560 IFALDT
+560 IFTLDT
-566 SGIAAICVCYIENAS
+566 KGISAICVCFIESVS

-588 VRRLRRKVPQA
+588 VRRLRRNVPGV

-606 AGRDLVEDKEQL
+606 GNRDSGEDTEQL
-618 RQESHADAIETS
+618 RQASKADAIEAT
-630 LEGVRNCMVE
+630 LEGVRECLVGHTK
-640 QAKRVSTRASA
+640 QARLPPCPEEKSSTVLTLAR
-651 EQNGAAAPLPA
+651 N
-662 AI
+662 

>member
-1 MVRFDIAPAECPGS
+1 M
-15 SMVPSS
+15 
-21 KSLKALP
+21 KSLRTQIPLA
-28 AVPSGAVTTVFFI
+28 SSSAVTTVFFI
-41 ALIATF
+41 ALIAAF

-73 VFQRWYVPRVLAV
+73 LLERWYLPRSLSV
-86 VAVVAIAFAVIF
+86 VAVVIIAFGIIF

-105 AQVNQL
+105 SQVNQL

-129 RGVAGGSGTLERASE
+129 RGVAGGSSTLERASE
-144 VLQDLSKEIETPKPG
+144 VLQDLGKEIEAPKPG
-159 VPGASPRL
+159 APGATNRL
-167 PGTTTKPIP
+167 PGTTSKPIP

-184 SALQTFA
+184 SALQTFV

-219 DLRNRMIRLAGAHDL
+219 DLRNRLIRLAGAHDL

-256 ALNAGFGV
+256 AINAAFGLI
-264 VIGIGLWLI
+264 IGVGLWVI

-282 ILAMALRFVPYIGAV
+282 LLAMALRFVPYIGAV
-297 IAAILPLIVAAA
+297 IAAVLPLIVAAA
-309 VGEGWSMVLWTG
+309 VGEGWSMVLWTA
-321 ALFLT
+321 ALFVI

-413 DPVEAIDQAQESLK
+413 DPVEAIDQAQAFLK
-427 ENSLTEYYDD
+427 DKTLTEYYDS

-445 AGADA
+445 AGSDA

-465 TVAEVVEDLSAHA
+465 TVAEILDDLSSHEERIVETSDPA
-478 DTRSETEA
+478 DD
-486 REAGVSGLAQL
+486 VSNLSQL
-497 TKAETEQSPG
+497 IKAETEPSLNA
-507 TDVLAPEWG
+507 TDALSAEWKE
-516 AERVLCLPGMGH
+516 ERVLCIPGIGQ
-528 LDEAVALIVA
+528 LDEAVALVVA
-538 QVLRKRGFGVRAEQ
+538 QVLRRRGFGVRAEQ
-552 AGALSVSR
+552 AESLSVSR
-560 IFALDT
+560 IFTLDT
-566 SGIAAICVCYIENAS
+566 KRVSTICVCYIESAT

-588 VRRLRRKVPQA
+588 VRRLRRKVPEA
-599 FILIALL
+599 FILIARLGNHSPAEETDQLL
-606 AGRDLVEDKEQL
+606 HA
-618 RQESHADAIETS
+618 SSADAIETT
-630 LEGVRNCMVE
+630 LEGVRECL
-640 QAKRVSTRASA
+640 VSHATKTSDVRFMEEKPTAALAARAV
-651 EQNGAAAPLPA
+651 
-662 AI
+662 